1 MTMSDDKEAIAYS
14 KITYRKSGGVW
25 ETGKGFSHI

>member
-1 MTMSDDKEAIAYS
+1 MILNDDIKAIAYS
-14 KITYRKSGGVW
+14 KITYRKSGRVW